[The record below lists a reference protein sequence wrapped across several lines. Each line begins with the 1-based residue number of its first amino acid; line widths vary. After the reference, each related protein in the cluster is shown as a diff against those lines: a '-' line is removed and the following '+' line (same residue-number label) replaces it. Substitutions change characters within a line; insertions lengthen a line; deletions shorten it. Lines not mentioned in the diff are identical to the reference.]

1 MPGIQRVKY
10 QTANDSIFNVLLDD
24 NTGVDT
30 LIGTP
35 PAGEYT
41 ENMTIRVSKNNKEVG
56 IRPRQVL
63 LTCGDV
69 AALAR
74 TRPSDRPHRA
84 RRQRRPGSRVH
95 RPQRPL
101 LPEPVD
107 ADGQVHAASG
117 RGRGAFFDGHGDGP
131 QRHRFRDADLRL
143 CRVAGSSGRR
153 RWFAGF
159 TSRAS
164 PRRRQSRHRRQRHH

>member
-24 NTGVDT
+24 NTGVDA

-63 LTCGDV
+63 LTREIGGNTDDANCLVMTATRYKRVPIPTESRWDAIALNAKFTIGGTEYSV
-69 AALAR
+69 AKKINELI
-74 TRPSDRPHRA
+74 S
-84 RRQRRPGSRVH
+84 
-95 RPQRPL
+95 
-101 LPEPVD
+101 
-107 ADGQVHAASG
+107 
-117 RGRGAFFDGHGDGP
+117 
-131 QRHRFRDADLRL
+131 
-143 CRVAGSSGRR
+143 
-153 RWFAGF
+153 
-159 TSRAS
+159 
-164 PRRRQSRHRRQRHH
+164 